1 MQTQFV
7 LIILLFCFIQA
18 TGCLMQGT
26 GNVGQSISNEAF
38 HERKAR
44 ASGQRGMASTQP
56 QLSARPKQQVAKS
69 GQAEGKSVQD
79 TGGGSAAQKAASAAL
94 KKAAL
99 QQAQVMRKARAA
111 GLRPDI
117 QPPVIRESH
126 VPKDFKE
133 KGESETASQKVVKKL
148 LENNREQMS
157 PEYREAITA
166 YFRAIAERG
175 RKKNIVPQKK
185 KQGVLYD

>member
-1 MQTQFV
+1 
-7 LIILLFCFIQA
+7 
-18 TGCLMQGT
+18 MQGT

-44 ASGQRGMASTQP
+44 ALGQRGMALTQP
-56 QLSARPKQQVAKS
+56 QPLARPKQQVAKS

-99 QQAQVMRKARAA
+99 QQAQAMRKARAE
-111 GLRPDI
+111 GLRPNK
-117 QPPVIRESH
+117 QLPVVPELH
-126 VPKDFKE
+126 FPKDFLKTLAP
-133 KGESETASQKVVKKL
+133 KMPAKVDAEL
-148 LENNREQMS
+148 LEKMRKEMS
-157 PEYREAITA
+157 PEFRDAITA
-166 YFRAIAERG
+166 YFRFVAERG

-185 KQGVLYD
+185 K